1 MKLDIR
7 TALIAGGF
15 AATLGTGI
23 FVGQALAAQPHMG
36 AALESLRAARS
47 ELDMATHNKGGHR
60 VKAIGLIDEA
70 IDQVKMGM
78 DDAD

>member
-23 FVGQALAAQPHMG
+23 FVGQALAAQPHMD
-36 AALESLRAARS
+36 AALENLRSARA
-47 ELDMATHNKGGHR
+47 ELQMATHNKGGHR
-60 VKAIGLIDEA
+60 VKAIADIDDA
-70 IDQVKMGM
+70 IEQVRLGM
-78 DDAD
+78 DDAY

>member
-23 FVGQALAAQPHMG
+23 FVGQAIAGQPHME
-36 AALESLRAARS
+36 AALGSLQTARS
-47 ELDMATHNKGGHR
+47 ELQMATANKGGHR
-60 VKAIGLIDEA
+60 VKAIADIDDA
-70 IDQVKMGM
+70 IEQVRRGM
-78 DDAD
+78 DAAD

>member
-1 MKLDIR
+1 MKLNIR

-23 FVGQALAAQPHMG
+23 FVGQALAGQPHMD
-36 AALESLRAARS
+36 AALESLRTARS
-47 ELDMATHNKGGHR
+47 ELQEATHNKGGHR
-60 VKAIGLIDEA
+60 ARAIGLIDDA
-70 IDQVKMGM
+70 IEQVRLGM